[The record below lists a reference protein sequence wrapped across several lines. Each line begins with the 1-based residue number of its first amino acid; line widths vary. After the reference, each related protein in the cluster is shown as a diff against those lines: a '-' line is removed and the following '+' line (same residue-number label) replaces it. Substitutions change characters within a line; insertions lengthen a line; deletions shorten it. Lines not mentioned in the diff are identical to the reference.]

1 MEKNKKR
8 RFFTTLVIFS
18 LIGQVAW
25 VVENM
30 YFNVFIYKMFSASA
44 ADISNMVMASAVSAT
59 VTTLLIGALSDKVGR
74 RKIFMCLGYILWGV
88 SILSFALIRED
99 IIGAIFPTAVSVSAI
114 CITLVI
120 IMDCVMTFFGSS
132 ANDAC
137 FNAWLTDSTTSENR
151 GSAEGI
157 NSMMPLMAILVVF
170 GGFMGFNLDKESSWT
185 AIYIIIGAIVILIGI
200 IGFFIIDEPKITS
213 EGNNSYFKNI
223 FYGFRPSVIKQNKML
238 YIYLVCFAI
247 FGISIQI
254 FMPYL
259 IIYYEKSLEMSNYVF
274 IMAPAIILAGVFTFF
289 WGRVYDKLGFNKSVV
304 PSLALLGVGYII
316 LTLFTNTALV
326 FIGSLLMMCGYLSG
340 MAVFGAIIRDK
351 TPENKSGMFQG
362 LRIVGQ
368 VLIPGIIGPY
378 IGKLVLKN
386 AEIIKNNDGT
396 ESFLPN
402 QNIFIS
408 ALCVLIILSI
418 CIAVIILLG
427 KRKEDN
433 NETKQL

>member
-8 RFFTTLVIFS
+8 KFFATLIIFS

-30 YFNVFIYKMFSASA
+30 YFNVFIYKMFNASPS
-44 ADISNMVMASAVSAT
+44 DISAMVMASAASAT
-59 VTTLLIGALSDKVGR
+59 VTTLLIGALSDKLGK

-88 SILSFALIRED
+88 SILSFGLIRQD

-137 FNAWLTDSTTSENR
+137 FNAWLTDSTTNQNR

-170 GGFMGFNLDKESSWT
+170 GGFMGFDLNKSSSWT
-185 AIYIIIGAIVILIGI
+185 AIYIIIGAIVISIGVA
-200 IGFFIIDEPKITS
+200 GFFIIDEPKITK
-213 EGNNSYFKNI
+213 EDNKSYFRNI

-238 YIYLVCFAI
+238 YIYLICFAI

-259 IIYYEKSLEMSNYVF
+259 IIYYEQTLKMSNYVF
-274 IMAPAIILAGVFTFF
+274 IMAPAIILSGVFTFF

-304 PSLALLGVGYII
+304 PSLAVLALGYII
-316 LTLFTNTALV
+316 LTIFTNTAMV

-351 TPENKSGMFQG
+351 TPENKAGMFQG

-368 VLIPGIIGPY
+368 VLIPGLIGPY

-386 AEIIKNNDGT
+386 AEIIINNDGT

-402 QNIFIS
+402 RSIFIAS
-408 ALCVLIILSI
+408 LVVLAVLAVA
-418 CIAVIILLG
+418 IACIILLA
-427 KRKEDN
+427 KRKETK
-433 NETKQL
+433 NEAK